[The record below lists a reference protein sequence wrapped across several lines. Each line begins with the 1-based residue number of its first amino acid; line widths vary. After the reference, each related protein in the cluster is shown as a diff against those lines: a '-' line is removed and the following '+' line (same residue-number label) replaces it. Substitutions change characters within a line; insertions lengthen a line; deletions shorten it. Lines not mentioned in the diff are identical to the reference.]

1 MTPQTS
7 IATAV
12 NFTSVRVAFAA
23 LLLTGALTTQA
34 SAVSLGVKLACAS
47 DYYSYCSQHS
57 PGSTAVRQCMR
68 SHGSQLSNRC
78 INALISAGEV
88 SKIEVERRRTVATAA
103 KSGRSKTASAD

>member
-12 NFTSVRVAFAA
+12 TFKPVCVAIAA
-23 LLLTGALTTQA
+23 ILLTGALNSQA
-34 SAVSLGVKLACAS
+34 GAVSLGVKLACAS
-47 DYYSYCSQHS
+47 DYYSYCSQHA

-68 SHGSQLSNRC
+68 SHGPQLSNRC

-88 SKIEVERRRTVATAA
+88 SKIEVDRRRAAAMAA